1 MNNLFLYIFIISIIV
16 VLYLVIDIVRIL
28 IFEHENYKKKKF
40 DIKDDFSSEIRE
52 EYKSNVQEFKG
63 VEKTVSSNLIGIGGG
78 GCNIAE
84 YLTLN
89 YPNNYNTVIINSDKN
104 ALLSKKVAR
113 KIHLKK
119 DNDYGCGSNEL
130 CGFSLINENILE
142 QLRTYIGTN
151 NKVFIVVTL
160 GGGVGS
166 GSTKA
171 IAKYLHKM
179 GIEIH
184 LILVKPFQWEGR
196 KKLLRANDTLAFI
209 KTFCNNIDIFY
220 NDDLTRYSNSS
231 MKECFT
237 MLNDKIDRTIK
248 KGKYE

>member
-1 MNNLFLYIFIISIIV
+1 VNNLFVFIFIISIIV
-16 VLYLVIDIVRIL
+16 VLYLTIDIVRVL
-28 IFEHENYKKKKF
+28 LFEHVFYTKKKLNIV
-40 DIKDDFSSEIRE
+40 DNSEFS
-52 EYKSNVQEFKG
+52 K
-63 VEKTVSSNLIGIGGG
+63 EKYTHTKNEVSSNLIGIGGG

-84 YLTLN
+84 YITLN

-104 ALLSKKVAR
+104 ALLSKNVAR

-142 QLRTYIGTN
+142 QVRRYIGSN
-151 NKVFIVVTL
+151 NKVVVVATL

-171 IAKYLHKM
+171 IVKYLYKI
-179 GIEIH
+179 GVDVH
-184 LILVKPFQWEGR
+184 LILVKPFQWEGS
-196 KKLLRANDTLAFI
+196 KKLNRANETVDFV
-209 KTFCNNIDIFY
+209 KKFCQNIDIFY